1 MKLKMHRPAL
11 VMNRIGASLI
21 DMFLISVMYGA
32 VVAVMT
38 GNYSAIFNRFNIS
51 FGDYRY
57 DLVVVFILMAIYFIL
72 LPFIWNGV
80 TLGKKVTRIKLIS
93 LQSEKLT
100 LQTLTIRFF
109 VLLLPNIL
117 LLGIPILCN
126 VYMMLFRKDNCG
138 FQDLITKTKVISL
151 VLIKKD
157 LFI

>member
-21 DMFLISVMYGA
+21 DMFLISVMYGV
-32 VVAVMT
+32 VVAIMT

-57 DLVVVFILMAIYFIL
+57 DLAVVFILMAIYFIL
-72 LPFIWNGV
+72 VPFIWNGV

-93 LQSEKLT
+93 LKSEKLT
-100 LQTLTIRFF
+100 LQTLIIRFF

-151 VLIKKD
+151 V
-157 LFI
+157 

>member
-57 DLVVVFILMAIYFIL
+57 DFAVVFILMVLYFIL
-72 LPFIWNGV
+72 LPFLWDGV
-80 TLGKKVTRIKLIS
+80 TLGKKVTRTKVIS
-93 LQSEKLT
+93 LKSEKLT
-100 LQTLTIRFF
+100 LQTLIIRFF
-109 VLLLPNIL
+109 VLLLPNIV
-117 LLGIPILCN
+117 LLGIPLLCN

-138 FQDLITKTKVISL
+138 FHDLIAKTKVMSL
-151 VLIKKD
+151 V
-157 LFI
+157 

>member
-11 VMNRIGASLI
+11 VMNRIGAALI

-51 FGDYRY
+51 FGDYKY
-57 DLVVVFILMAIYFIL
+57 DLTVVFILMALYFIL
-72 LPFIWNGV
+72 LPFIWNGT
-80 TLGKKVTRIKLIS
+80 TLGKKITRTKLIS
-93 LQSEKLT
+93 LTSEKLT
-100 LQTLTIRFF
+100 LQTLIVRFF

-151 VLIKKD
+151 V
-157 LFI
+157 

>member
-32 VVAVMT
+32 VVAVMI

-57 DLVVVFILMAIYFIL
+57 DLAVVFILMAIYFIL

-93 LQSEKLT
+93 LKSEKLT

-151 VLIKKD
+151 V
-157 LFI
+157 

>member
-21 DMFLISVMYGA
+21 DMFLISVMYGE

-57 DLVVVFILMAIYFIL
+57 DLAVVFILMAIYFIL

-93 LQSEKLT
+93 LKSEKLT

-151 VLIKKD
+151 V
-157 LFI
+157 

>member
-32 VVAVMT
+32 VVAIMT
-38 GNYSAIFNRFNIS
+38 GNYSVMFKRFNIS
-51 FGDYRY
+51 LGDFRY
-57 DLVVVFILMAIYFIL
+57 DFAVVFILMAIYFIV

-93 LQSEKLT
+93 LKSEKLT
-100 LQTLTIRFF
+100 LQTLIIRFF
-109 VLLLPNIL
+109 VVLLPNVL
-117 LLGIPILCN
+117 LLGIPLICN

-138 FQDLITKTKVISL
+138 FQDLITKTKIISL
-151 VLIKKD
+151 V
-157 LFI
+157 

>member
-57 DLVVVFILMAIYFIL
+57 DLAVVFILMAIYFIL

-93 LQSEKLT
+93 LKSEKLT

-138 FQDLITKTKVISL
+138 
-151 VLIKKD
+151 
-157 LFI
+157 

>member
-1 MKLKMHRPAL
+1 
-11 VMNRIGASLI
+11 
-21 DMFLISVMYGA
+21 MYGA

-57 DLVVVFILMAIYFIL
+57 DLAVVFILMAIYFIL

-93 LQSEKLT
+93 LKSEKLT

-151 VLIKKD
+151 V
-157 LFI
+157 

>member
-38 GNYSAIFNRFNIS
+38 GNYSAIFDRFNIS

-57 DLVVVFILMAIYFIL
+57 DLAVVFILMAIYFIL
-72 LPFIWNGV
+72 VPFIWNGV

-93 LQSEKLT
+93 LKSEKLT

-109 VLLLPNIL
+109 VLLLPNML

-151 VLIKKD
+151 V
-157 LFI
+157 

>member
-57 DLVVVFILMAIYFIL
+57 DLAVVFILMAIYFIL

-93 LQSEKLT
+93 LKSEKLT

-138 FQDLITKTKVISL
+138 FQDLITKTNVISL
-151 VLIKKD
+151 V
-157 LFI
+157 

>member
-57 DLVVVFILMAIYFIL
+57 DLAVVFILMVLYFIL

-80 TLGKKVTRIKLIS
+80 TLGKKITRTKLIS
-93 LQSEKLT
+93 LTSEKLT
-100 LQTLTIRFF
+100 LQTLTLRFF

-151 VLIKKD
+151 V
-157 LFI
+157 

>member
-57 DLVVVFILMAIYFIL
+57 DLAVVFILMAIYFIL

-93 LQSEKLT
+93 LKSEKLT

-138 FQDLITKTKVISL
+138 FQDLITKTKVI
-151 VLIKKD
+151 
-157 LFI
+157 

>member
-38 GNYSAIFNRFNIS
+38 GNYSAIFDRFNIS

-57 DLVVVFILMAIYFIL
+57 DLAVVFILMAIYFIL
-72 LPFIWNGV
+72 VPFIWNGV

-93 LQSEKLT
+93 LKSEKLT
-100 LQTLTIRFF
+100 VQTLTIRFF

-151 VLIKKD
+151 V
-157 LFI
+157 

>member
-57 DLVVVFILMAIYFIL
+57 DLAVVFILMAIYFIL
-72 LPFIWNGV
+72 VPFIWNGV

-93 LQSEKLT
+93 LKSEKIT
-100 LQTLTIRFF
+100 LQTLIIRFF

-151 VLIKKD
+151 V
-157 LFI
+157 

>member
-21 DMFLISVMYGA
+21 DMFLISVMYGV

-57 DLVVVFILMAIYFIL
+57 DLAVVFILMAIYFIL

-93 LQSEKLT
+93 LKSEKLT

-138 FQDLITKTKVISL
+138 FQDLITKTKVIS
-151 VLIKKD
+151 
-157 LFI
+157 

>member
-57 DLVVVFILMAIYFIL
+57 DLAVVFILMAIYFIL

-93 LQSEKLT
+93 LKSEKLT

-138 FQDLITKTKVISL
+138 FHDLITKTKVISL
-151 VLIKKD
+151 V
-157 LFI
+157 

>member
-32 VVAVMT
+32 VVAIMT
-38 GNYSAIFNRFNIS
+38 GNYRAIFNRFNIS

-57 DLVVVFILMAIYFIL
+57 DLAVVFILMAIYFIL
-72 LPFIWNGV
+72 VPFIWNGV

-93 LQSEKLT
+93 LKSEKLT
-100 LQTLTIRFF
+100 LQTLIIRFF

-151 VLIKKD
+151 V
-157 LFI
+157 

>member
-57 DLVVVFILMAIYFIL
+57 DLAVVFILMAIYFIL

-93 LQSEKLT
+93 LKSEKLT

-126 VYMMLFRKDNCG
+126 VYMMLFRKR
-138 FQDLITKTKVISL
+138 
-151 VLIKKD
+151 
-157 LFI
+157 

>member
-57 DLVVVFILMAIYFIL
+57 DLAVVFILMAIYFIL

-93 LQSEKLT
+93 LKSEKLT

-126 VYMMLFRKDNCG
+126 VYMM
-138 FQDLITKTKVISL
+138 
-151 VLIKKD
+151 
-157 LFI
+157 

>member
-1 MKLKMHRPAL
+1 
-11 VMNRIGASLI
+11 
-21 DMFLISVMYGA
+21 MFLISVMYGA

-57 DLVVVFILMAIYFIL
+57 DLAVVFILMAIYFIL

-93 LQSEKLT
+93 LKSEKLT

-151 VLIKKD
+151 V
-157 LFI
+157 

>member
-32 VVAVMT
+32 VVAIMT

-57 DLVVVFILMAIYFIL
+57 DLAVVFILMAIYFIL
-72 LPFIWNGV
+72 VPFIWNGV

-93 LQSEKLT
+93 LKSEKLT
-100 LQTLTIRFF
+100 LQTLIIRFF

-126 VYMMLFRKDNCG
+126 VY
-138 FQDLITKTKVISL
+138 
-151 VLIKKD
+151 
-157 LFI
+157 